1 MSLAIEQKV
10 CQTLETSKPTIIYK
24 LLHSVTL
31 SIWFQQNSHRCCLPI
46 KRPFMHGRTCVK
58 NTEWES
64 LVLPN
69 CHMHKLRHGGFN
81 TREGKKG
88 HCCAARDEVGWH
100 AVNSII
106 KPLLWSHREWR
117 NDIYHNKKKKDC
129 FRISGASLIDEMDL
143 WPTKEQGCMFI
154 PCIHWD
160 DYMVHGKTVIKDC
173 SLVWKSSF
181 PKNTSTFA
189 RAGKCVSTAW
199 KAALLTTIP
208 PSQQLEDW
216 ARTAVLSSF
225 LTYSI

>member
-106 KPLLWSHREWR
+106 KPVLWSHREWR
-117 NDIYHNKKKKDC
+117 NDIYHKKKRLLPY
-129 FRISGASLIDEMDL
+129 FRSLPDR
-143 WPTKEQGCMFI
+143 
-154 PCIHWD
+154 WD
-160 DYMVHGKTVIKDC
+160 GFMT
-173 SLVWKSSF
+173 
-181 PKNTSTFA
+181 NQ
-189 RAGKCVSTAW
+189 RAGLHVHSMHPLRWLHGTW
-199 KAALLTTIP
+199 KDRDKRLQSSVEIKFSKKYQHFCEGREMCFNSLEGSSAHHYTTIP
-208 PSQQLEDW
+208 T
-216 ARTAVLSSF
+216 ARRLGQNCCS
-225 LTYSI
+225 L